1 MPKPKT
7 KTFEESLSRLE
18 KIMNEMESGSSL
30 ENSIKL
36 FKEGAALTVA
46 LNNALNDYEQEV
58 TELIK
63 TLDGE
68 FVEKPFMPLP

>member
-1 MPKPKT
+1 MPKAKI

-18 KIMNEMESGSSL
+18 EIMNEMESGSSL
-30 ENSIKL
+30 EHSIKL

-46 LNNALNDYEQEV
+46 LNNALNSYEQEV

-68 FVEKPFMPLP
+68 FEEKPFTPLP